1 MFVFYV
7 DDYNRLCFYV
17 VLPRKKTYL
26 TLVDKMRASKQVEEQ
41 LRPDLPALV
50 RPDTWVSRAKDLMD
64 TQPEIYAGIVNSLA
78 DGESVAQ
85 LAKRTGFEIQLVRKI
100 RELHPEVI
108 EAGSKAVLSRLGEA
122 LHNGSERL
130 ANEMDSIPI
139 ASLPIAVAVLVDKVQ
154 LLSGGATQRI
164 EKINAA
170 SPEDLRAMFDALPEA
185 NARVI
190 EEIQE

>member
-1 MFVFYV
+1 MLLYV
-7 DDYNRLCFYV
+7 S
-17 VLPRKKTYL
+17 LPRKKTYL
-26 TLVDKMRASKQVEEQ
+26 TIVDKLSASKQVEEQ
-41 LRPDLPALV
+41 LRPDLPAFV
-50 RPDTWVSRAKDLMD
+50 RPNTWISQAKGLMD
-64 TQPEIYAGIVNSLA
+64 SQPEIYAGIVNSLA
-78 DGESVAQ
+78 DGESCAQ

-130 ANEMDSIPI
+130 ANEMHNIPI

-190 EEIQE
+190 EEIKE